1 MLCDVAEE
9 LLVLTVERADGDI
22 DVDVGADAEADIGC
36 VDPRDDARDA
46 SDEAALEIGTMGV
59 VAAELAEA
67 GIEALG
73 SDERAKVGTSVG
85 ASMLDGKPRP
95 GV

>member
-9 LLVLTVERADGDI
+9 LLVPSVERADVDCG
-22 DVDVGADAEADIGC
+22 VDVGASVEDDGGFVDA
-36 VDPRDDARDA
+36 RDDARDA

-59 VAAELAEA
+59 VAPELAEA

-73 SDERAKVGTSVG
+73 SGERVKVGTSVG
-85 ASMLDGKPRP
+85 AGMLDGKPRP